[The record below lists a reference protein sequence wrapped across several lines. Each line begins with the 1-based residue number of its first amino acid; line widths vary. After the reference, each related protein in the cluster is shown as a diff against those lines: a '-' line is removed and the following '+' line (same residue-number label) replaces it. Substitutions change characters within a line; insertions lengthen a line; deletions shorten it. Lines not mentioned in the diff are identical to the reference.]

1 MPKQYLK
8 LSDFSG
14 GLNTRFDSRDI
25 QDTELTVANNV
36 QVYKSGQLITSS
48 PKGSVTTRS
57 AGDLES
63 GYGSFLFKSDHT
75 IGDAN
80 TLTEYLALGD
90 SVNPATVDLIS
101 DPFGTPSE
109 SAAQITLGITPDAKF
124 IYYYVDGALRVSDA
138 NFGAANTTRW
148 FGHIDR
154 VSGSVGG
161 NPNDFVTD
169 VNFLK
174 APTGADISTSGGST
188 NYAASQAGFDIDITT
203 EGTDDDGLWEAT
215 TYEFAQSYVY
225 EGDQESLLTKY
236 SQSIT
241 LGTNEYFNSVFAGL
255 VHDASVKDRIKGGRI
270 YIRKKDSNDLY
281 TLFLDI
287 NFERGVRKDI
297 GDTYVSWSNPG
308 SGNNWV
314 NSSSIEIKSPSIDT
328 YESIN
333 RFSPDVGHI
342 SFGEEA
348 GLGYKD
354 VTICNM
360 RTFVCNVNY
369 YKSTGSDKKMVMPDR
384 ILFTPIGKYDTFP
397 PNYFIDIGINDGEDF
412 TAIESFGNKL
422 LAFKESTLYII
433 DVKSANDAEWSL
445 ESTHNGLGIDKPS
458 SVVKT
463 EFGVCWARKTG
474 IYAWSP
480 SQGIVELSAKLD
492 KNLSPISDLTN
503 PVIGY
508 YPPSTQLVIIAN
520 CGAASNGLI
529 YDFTTKSFTEIGLGT
544 GDDRFTEAA
553 ITNIQ
558 NNEDNTIFLEG
569 NAVKKYVSSQGT
581 TPFHFETKDFDFGNP
596 GVLKRPKKIIFNFST
611 GNGTNGVKIRTSVF
625 KNGSTQATVIESNIW
640 GTNAS
645 ANPTSEN
652 GATRTIDISSLG
664 TISSMKIKL
673 DSYDTSG
680 TATTD
685 GNYKINDITIVYRT
699 TRKEPST
706 GTNPTI

>member
-1 MPKQYLK
+1 MPKQYLR
-8 LSDFSG
+8 LSNFSD
-14 GLNTRFDSRDI
+14 GLNTKFDSRDI

-63 GYGSFLFKSDHT
+63 GYGSFLFKADHT

-90 SVNPATVDLIS
+90 SVNPATVDLIT

-109 SAAQITLGITPDAKF
+109 SAAQINLGSTPDAKF

-138 NFGAANTTRW
+138 NFGANNRVKW
-148 FGHIDR
+148 FGHINR
-154 VSGSVGG
+154 SGTIPGGAVDTWLSVNNDLASPTGG
-161 NPNDFVTD
+161 NVSTD
-169 VNFLK
+169 
-174 APTGADISTSGGST
+174 GAKR
-188 NYAASQAGFDIDITT
+188 YANAGTGFDLDVTV
-203 EGTDDDGLWEAT
+203 ESTDDDGLWEAT
-215 TYEFAQSYVY
+215 HYEFAQSFVY
-225 EGDQESLLTKY
+225 EGEQESLLREY
-236 SQSIT
+236 SESVPLT
-241 LGTNEYFNSVFAGL
+241 TNSYFTNVFAGL
-255 VHDASVKDRIKGGRI
+255 VESGDSLSNRIKGGRI

-297 GDTYVSWSNPG
+297 GNEYIAFATDG
-308 SGNNWV
+308 SNNWA
-314 NSSSIEIKSPSIDT
+314 NTTGIEIKSPSIDT
-328 YESIN
+328 FESIN

-342 SFGEEA
+342 SFGDDN

-354 VTICNM
+354 ATICNM
-360 RTFVCNVNY
+360 RTFVCHINY
-369 YKSTGSDKKMVMPDR
+369 YTSIGASQTKLMPDR

-397 PNYFIDIGINDGEDF
+397 PNYFLDIGINDGEDF
-412 TAIESFGNKL
+412 TAIESFGTRL
-422 LAFKESTLYII
+422 LAYKESTLYVIN
-433 DVKSANDAEWSL
+433 VASQNDSEWFL
-445 ESTHNGLGIDKPS
+445 ESTHKGLGVDKPS
-458 SVVKT
+458 SVIKT

-480 SQGIVELSAKLD
+480 NNGIVELSLKLD
-492 KNLSPISDLTN
+492 KNSSPMTGMTN
-503 PVIGY
+503 PTIGY
-508 YPPSTQLVIIAN
+508 YAPDNQLIIISN
-520 CGAASNGLI
+520 CGGASNGLV
-529 YDFTTKSFTEIGLGT
+529 YDFPTKSFTEIGLGAS
-544 GDDRFTEAA
+544 DDRFTTAA

-611 GNGTNGVKIRTSVF
+611 GIGVNGVKIRTSVF
-625 KNGSTQATVIESNIW
+625 KNGSTQATVIECDTW
-640 GTNAS
+640 GTVHD
-645 ANPTSEN
+645 ANPTSVN

-664 TISSMKIKL
+664 TVSSMKIKV

-680 TATTD
+680 SATTD
-685 GNYKINDITIVYRT
+685 GNYKINDITVVYRT
-699 TRKEPST
+699 TRKEPLT

>member
-1 MPKQYLK
+1 MPKQYLR
-8 LSDFSG
+8 LSNFSD
-14 GLNTRFDSRDI
+14 GLNTKFDSRDI
-25 QDTELTVANNV
+25 QDTELTVSNNV

-63 GYGSFLFKSDHT
+63 GYGIFLFKSDHT

-124 IYYYVDGALRVSDA
+124 IYYYIDGALRVSDA

-188 NYAASQAGFDIDITT
+188 NYAASQTGFDIDITT

-241 LGTNEYFNSVFAGL
+241 LETNEYFTSVFAGL
-255 VHDASVKDRIKGGRI
+255 VHDSSVKDRIKGGRI

-308 SGNNWV
+308 GNNWV
-314 NSSSIEIKSPSIDT
+314 NSSGIEIKSPSIDT

-369 YKSTGSDKKMVMPDR
+369 YKSTGSDKKMLMPDR

-397 PNYFIDIGINDGEDF
+397 PNYFLDIGINDGEDF
-412 TAIESFGNKL
+412 TAIESFGTKL
-422 LAFKESTLYII
+422 LAYKQNTLYVIN
-433 DVKSANDAEWSL
+433 VTSQNDAEWFL
-445 ESTHNGLGIDKPS
+445 ESTHKGLGVDKPS
-458 SVVKT
+458 SVIKT
-463 EFGVCWARKTG
+463 EFGVCWVRKTG

-480 SQGIVELSAKLD
+480 NNGIVELSAKLD
-492 KNLSPISDLTN
+492 KNSSPMTDMTN
-503 PVIGY
+503 PTIGY
-508 YPPSTQLVIIAN
+508 YAPDNQLIIIFN
-520 CGAASNGLI
+520 CGDASNGLV
-529 YDFTTKSFTEIGLGT
+529 YDFPTKSFTEIGLGT
-544 GDDRFTEAA
+544 SADRFTSAA

-558 NNEDNTIFLEG
+558 NNEDNTIFLET

-611 GNGTNGVKIRTSVF
+611 GAGTNGVKIRTSVF
-625 KNGSTQATVIESNIW
+625 KNGSTQATVIECDTW
-640 GTNAS
+640 GTVHDAD
-645 ANPTSEN
+645 PTSVN

-664 TISSMKIKL
+664 SVSSMKIKV

-680 TATTD
+680 SATTD
-685 GNYKINDITIVYRT
+685 GNYKINDITVVYRT
-699 TRKEPST
+699 TRREPVT
-706 GTNPTI
+706 ETNPTIS